1 MLSAK
6 LCAAQPSQH
15 PALPFGQY
23 PALWLLH
30 RHTKW
35 GYQRWVSSLLPLSFF
50 SSLTGLVDVHKTVW
64 EQYRCVYVHSET
76 EGGWI
81 SVTNEQVFCGC
92 SFECIGFIFFVLPE
106 SKL

>member
-15 PALPFGQY
+15 PALPFGQC
-23 PALWLLH
+23 PALWLLP

-35 GYQRWVSSLLPLSFF
+35 GYQRWVSSLPPLNLF
-50 SSLTGLVDVHKTVW
+50 SSLAGLVDVHKTGSSAGV
-64 EQYRCVYVHSET
+64 CVCSEA

-92 SFECIGFIFFVLPE
+92 SFECIGFIFVFVLPE